1 MRVLV
6 LGGDGYVGWP
16 VALRFSVR
24 GSDVCVL
31 ESFARRRLVAA
42 EDRASLTPI
51 CSWHERQA
59 AWYELTGRWIEFIE
73 DDLSRPGCA
82 PEAIEGFRPDVVVQ
96 LAGQPS
102 ARWAAQHVEQA
113 VMTFETN
120 VFASLRVLW
129 ALAERAPHAH
139 LVKLGTMGEYGRP
152 AIDIPEGD
160 IELLHRGRRDS
171 VPFPQRPE
179 SLYDLSKR
187 HDSDNALFAAR
198 TWNLRLTVL
207 RQSAVYGVT
216 TPETDIDGRL
226 VTRFDYDVAFGAAV
240 NRFCAHALASGEVT
254 VHGDAEAAY
263 PVILLD
269 DAVRCIELAVEHP
282 AGAGSP
288 VVVNQFGEIATL
300 RALAEEVARTASE
313 LGSPTSVAH
322 RAAHEPGPPY
332 HAVSRRLHA
341 LGFRP
346 TPLRKGLHSTL
357 RALQPHRA
365 RIEREPLAIPGSK
378 PALRGASA

>member
-24 GSDVCVL
+24 GFDVCVL

-42 EDRASLTPI
+42 ADRDSLTPI
-51 CSWHERQA
+51 RSWRERRA
-59 AWYELTGRWIEFIE
+59 AWHELTGRWIDFIE

-82 PEAIEGFRPDVVVQ
+82 PEAIERFGPDVVVQ

-102 ARWAAQHVEQA
+102 ARWAAENVEHA
-113 VMTFETN
+113 VATFETN

-160 IELLHRGRRDS
+160 IELVHRGRRDS
-171 VPFPQRPE
+171 LPFPQRPE

-198 TWNLRLTVL
+198 AWNLRLTVL

-216 TPETDIDGRL
+216 TAETDTDPRL

-240 NRFCAHALASGEVT
+240 NRFCAHALASGEIP
-254 VHGDAEAAY
+254 VHGDAAAAY
-263 PVILLD
+263 PVILLA

-282 AGAGSP
+282 PDAGSP
-288 VVVNQFGEIATL
+288 VIVNQFGEIATL
-300 RALAEEVARTASE
+300 RVLADEVARTASE
-313 LGSPTSVAH
+313 LGCPTY
-322 RAAHEPGPPY
+322 AARGAAPDSGPPY
-332 HAVSRRLHA
+332 RALSERLPA

-346 TPLRKGLHSTL
+346 TPLHEGLRSTL
-357 RALQPHRA
+357 HALLPHRDRVA
-365 RIEREPLAIPGSK
+365 TEALAAAGSR
-378 PALRGASA
+378 PALTGAST